1 MESFE
6 WLANVLAR
14 IDIYPVRAHALYVQG
29 KPPLNVRTRT
39 LVLERDVYSSEL
51 PALALRHSLSM
62 TLSVADAQ
70 DIVANARLQKAE
82 ASPAELVAAFNFYWE
97 HDAFIVLD

>member
-14 IDIYPVRAHALYVQG
+14 IDTFQERTHGLYVQG

-39 LVLERDVYSSEL
+39 IVLERDIYSDEL
-51 PALALRHSLSM
+51 PEFARRHGLSE
-62 TLSVADAQ
+62 TLSISVAQ
-70 DIVANARLQKAE
+70 DIVGNARLQKAE
-82 ASPAELVAAFNFYWE
+82 ATPAELVEAFNFYWE
-97 HDAFIVLD
+97 HDAFIHLE